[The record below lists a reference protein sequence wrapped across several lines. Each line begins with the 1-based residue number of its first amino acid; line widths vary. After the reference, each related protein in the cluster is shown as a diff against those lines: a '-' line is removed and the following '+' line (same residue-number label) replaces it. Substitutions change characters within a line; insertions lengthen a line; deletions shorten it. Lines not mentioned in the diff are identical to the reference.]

1 MRIVSGNNTSS
12 ELGLKIIFLFDI
24 SKYYLMMFVFTSFS
38 PLLGRLFPQNVL
50 AQVHINVSVNH
61 LLGNTIFLEAELSVF
76 PMWNSAWVMVEDL

>member
-1 MRIVSGNNTSS
+1 
-12 ELGLKIIFLFDI
+12 
-24 SKYYLMMFVFTSFS
+24 MMFVFTSFS

>member
-12 ELGLKIIFLFDI
+12 ELGLKIILDI
-24 SKYYLMMFVFTSFS
+24 SKYYLIMFVLTSFS

-50 AQVHINVSVNH
+50 AQVHVNVSVNH
-61 LLGNTIFLEAELSVF
+61 LLRNAIFLEAELSVF

>member
-1 MRIVSGNNTSS
+1 
-12 ELGLKIIFLFDI
+12 
-24 SKYYLMMFVFTSFS
+24 MMFVLTSFS

-61 LLGNTIFLEAELSVF
+61 LLRNTIFLEAELSVF